1 VLIIRGILRV
11 LIQMLFFA
19 AVLFLPIGTW
29 DWPRA
34 VQFLVVF
41 GGLSLIST
49 VSLALMAPASLAA
62 RVERGAAKNQPRAD
76 RVVTWF
82 LVLVHMA
89 GFILISND
97 VFRWNLLP
105 KPSTGVAVIG
115 GLLCLS
121 GYGIMLTA
129 IWQNAFA
136 APVVGDQTE
145 CNHVLVD
152 TGIYGRLRHP
162 LYLGHLLFLL
172 GLPLWLESYLGFLVV
187 PVVFA
192 PMVARIL
199 VEERTLVG
207 TLAGY
212 ASYRDR
218 VPYRLIPLVW

>member
-1 VLIIRGILRV
+1 MLIIRGILRV
-11 LIQMLFFA
+11 LIQVVFFS

-34 VQFLVVF
+34 VQFLAVF

-49 VSLALMAPASLAA
+49 VSLARLAPASLAA

-82 LVLVHMA
+82 LVLFHM
-89 GFILISND
+89 GWFILIAND
-97 VFRWNLLP
+97 VFRWQLLP
-105 KPSTGVAVIG
+105 KPSVGLAIMGAV
-115 GLLCLS
+115 LCLT

-129 IWQNAFA
+129 VWQNAFA

-145 CNHVLVD
+145 RNQFLVD
-152 TGIYGRLRHP
+152 TGVYGRVRHP

-172 GLPLWLESYLGFLVV
+172 GLPLWLESYLGLLMV

-192 PMVARIL
+192 PIVARIL
-199 VEERTLVG
+199 VEERTLIETLPGYVG
-207 TLAGY
+207 
-212 ASYRDR
+212 YRER
-218 VPYRLIPLVW
+218 VPYRLLPLLW